1 MAKYFTSNKIGLYLL
16 AIIIIQPIV
25 FKMFDLDRSIVLEIT
40 SHSVLIVIGLICTYL
55 NFYFHKN
62 EVYHK

>member
-40 SHSVLIVIGLICTYL
+40 SHSVLIVIGLIYIYL